1 MHDAHVDMCEIG
13 RGVAIRYTC
22 GVYFFSFELAS
33 PAGRLSTAL
42 DHRPYAT
49 SSILPSSILLGGHLH
64 SNVRDAASCAPHV
77 LKRILERQE
86 PGARLLGRVLP
97 KPVLRPVL
105 GLLGRRPL
113 MLRRSLLDA
122 GCAPHLLQR
131 LGTTQSW
138 ARLLFWP
145 PPKPELRRRVLGL
158 LGRRP
163 LMLRR
168 SLLDASL
175 SSARA
180 HCSMPPDASG
190 AGASA
195 FRPMQH
201 WLAYRH
207 AWRLMPGPSPA
218 FLAPTFLASGL
229 RCRIPQRQRV
239 RARCCL
245 CRRHFILGSLSRWRL
260 RWNAHCAVFL
270 LSTTPPDA
278 SAGWPK
284 TRPDQPARQIG
295 VATLCGR
302 RLMPRGTISPS
313 PATGLWG
320 LRCRNPHRH
329 RVRARCCLCRLHH

>member
-1 MHDAHVDMCEIG
+1 
-13 RGVAIRYTC
+13 
-22 GVYFFSFELAS
+22 
-33 PAGRLSTAL
+33 
-42 DHRPYAT
+42 
-49 SSILPSSILLGGHLH
+49 
-64 SNVRDAASCAPHV
+64 
-77 LKRILERQE
+77 
-86 PGARLLGRVLP
+86 
-97 KPVLRPVL
+97 
-105 GLLGRRPL
+105 

-122 GCAPHLLQR
+122 GCAPPLLQR

-145 PPKPELRRRVLGL
+145 PPKTVLRRRVLGL

-180 HCSMPPDASG
+180 HWSMPPDASG

-201 WLAYRH
+201 RLAYRH
-207 AWRLMPGPSPA
+207 AWWLMPRTDTLGQCAWRLMPGPSPA

-245 CRRHFILGSLSRWRL
+245 CRRHSILGSLSRWRL

-270 LSTTPPDA
+270 PSTTPQT
-278 SAGWPK
+278 K
-284 TRPDQPARQIG
+284 PDQLARRIF
-295 VATLCGR
+295 
-302 RLMPRGTISPS
+302 SS

-320 LRCRNPHRH
+320 LRCRNPQRH
-329 RVRARCCLCRLHH
+329 RVRARCCLCRLHHWALGSLSR